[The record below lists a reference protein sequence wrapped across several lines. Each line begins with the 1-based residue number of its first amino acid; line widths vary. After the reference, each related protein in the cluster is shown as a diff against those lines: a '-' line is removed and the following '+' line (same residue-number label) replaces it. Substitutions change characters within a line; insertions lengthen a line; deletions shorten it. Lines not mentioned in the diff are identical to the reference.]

1 VSVRIDTLLTYRTS
15 RASTKDGIE
24 SADVAKYNVHVPKDS
39 ECGVSLN
46 VLTALV
52 HQLKKENFTTGQAA
66 GASIDPFFQARLAE
80 PK

>member
-1 VSVRIDTLLTYRTS
+1 M
-15 RASTKDGIE
+15 
-24 SADVAKYNVHVPKDS
+24 AKYNIHVPKDS

-52 HQLKKENFTTGQAA
+52 HQLKKENFTTGQSA